1 MRLLY
6 RAVTKDGQQVKG
18 SIEAKDV
25 YEAGTYLRSKGY
37 LPVNLAEK
45 KEGELAKLLPTSHIT
60 SSDILFFT
68 KQLSSMLASGLTL
81 MQGLTILR
89 QQIEKPKMATVVAG
103 VVRSIE
109 EGSSFSTAIAKYPKV
124 FTPIYISLVK
134 ASEGSGLLDKVLI
147 RLAENLE
154 NAEKLKGTIKGAL
167 MYPIIVVTGML
178 IVLLIMMLFVIPQ
191 LTTIYTNFGIELP
204 LPTRILVG
212 FSNFISTF
220 WLPVIGML
228 LLGLYALKRWAKTEQ
243 GAITIDKVKLKLP
256 VFGKLFNQMILTEF
270 SRTLGLLIGSG
281 TLVMDALRQT
291 ADVTGNSLYKRDV
304 LEVAKKIEK
313 GVSIGDAMS
322 FSNLFPPM
330 LIQMVH
336 IGEQTGKLDE
346 SFGKTA
352 EYFEREVNQTV
363 KGLTTAM
370 EPIIMIALGV
380 GVAFLVYSVVTPMYS
395 LLSNIQ

>member
-89 QQIEKPKMATVVAG
+89 QQIEKPQMATVVAG

-109 EGSSFSTAIAKYPKV
+109 EGSSFSTGIARYPKV

-134 ASEGSGLLDKVLI
+134 ASEGSGLLDKILI
-147 RLAENLE
+147 RLADNLE

-178 IVLLIMMLFVIPQ
+178 IVLVIMMLFVIPQ
-191 LTTIYTNFGIELP
+191 LTIIYTNFGIELP

-212 FSNFISTF
+212 FSNFIRDF
-220 WLPVIGML
+220 WFIVGALI
-228 LLGLYALKRWAKTEQ
+228 LLGMYLIKRWSKTEQ
-243 GAITIDKVKLKLP
+243 GALTIDKVKLKVP

-304 LEVAKKIEK
+304 LEIAKKIEK

-370 EPIIMIALGV
+370 EPIIMIALGI